1 MQLQAA
7 SCQVTGGWL
16 QQTRMEWGLGELRI
30 ERGLDLGV
38 FCSKLQGLF
47 PSAAPQRFRLGR
59 EGAVVISLSS
69 KDPQEG
75 SCGSVCQ
82 GRGAPGPPLT
92 CRRASAARRPGS
104 LLQACAFLHNSP
116 LRGLSFKTLRSL
128 ASVRGFTLRSS
139 CVTHHHQARKSWRT
153 GLLPGWAEALWS
165 PAQPITPVPH
175 ENLFT
180 SWSIPKERTMMST
193 TVFTSVKVQN
203 SRRLQYYGKRKR
215 LQTLP

>member
-82 GRGAPGPPLT
+82 GRGAPA
-92 CRRASAARRPGS
+92 ASAKGKTELPRLHRWPSSRPPPQHESWDGVFTQEACNAGDPGS
-104 LLQACAFLHNSP
+104 SPGLGRIPWRREWQPIPVFLPEEFH
-116 LRGLSFKTLRSL
+116 GLRSQ
-128 ASVRGFTLRSS
+128 VRG
-139 CVTHHHQARKSWRT
+139 VTKSQT
-153 GLLPGWAEALWS
+153 
-165 PAQPITPVPH
+165 
-175 ENLFT
+175 
-180 SWSIPKERTMMST
+180 
-193 TVFTSVKVQN
+193 
-203 SRRLQYYGKRKR
+203 RLSY
-215 LQTLP
+215 